1 MIEFDR
7 VSFRYE
13 SGNDIFRNHSF
24 RLKPGGIL
32 AILGPNGRGK
42 TTLLKCILGILTPT
56 NGRIS
61 VDGETGYVPQQAST
75 LFSYTVLDMVVMGR
89 TRHIGFFSSAQP
101 RDYRIAE
108 EALRTVGVKDLVERT
123 FMELSGGERQL
134 VLLARAVASEC
145 SLLILDEPTSALD
158 YRNQRKVLHALER
171 LARQRDL
178 TVVFTT
184 HSPNHA
190 AYLADHVLLMRT
202 PDHYR
207 FGAIN
212 EVMTETNLEELYG
225 IEVRNVAY
233 DYSGGRGRAIVPV
246 LHASS
251 SDQQGENHE
260 QDRCSVLR
268 H

>member
-1 MIEFDR
+1 MIEFDH
-7 VSFRYE
+7 VSFRYAR
-13 SGNDIFRNHSF
+13 GGDVFRDHSF
-24 RLKPGGIL
+24 HLKHGGIL

-42 TTLLKCILGILTPT
+42 TTLLKCILGLLDPSD
-56 NGRIS
+56 GRVK

-89 TRHIGFFSSAQP
+89 TRHIGLFSSA
-101 RDYRIAE
+101 RREDYRIAE
-108 EALRTVGVKDLVERT
+108 EALQTVGVGGLAERT

-134 VLLARAVASEC
+134 VLLARAVASDC
-145 SLLILDEPTSALD
+145 SLLVLDEPTSALD

-171 LARQRDL
+171 LTRQREI

-190 AYLADHVLLMRT
+190 AYLADHVLLMQS

-207 FGAIN
+207 FGKID
-212 EVMTETNLEELYG
+212 EVMTEANLEELYG
-225 IEVRNVAY
+225 IEVRNLEY

-246 LHASS
+246 FHLRP
-251 SDQQGENHE
+251 SDEEEYYE
-260 QDRCSVLR
+260 QDRSPVFG